1 MASKNNKMNA
11 HSNNHLNRG
20 AGMAQS
26 FRRLIALAAI
36 PVLLAACTDDDSRSR
51 GGGAAEISGSV
62 VKGVTA
68 NAVVSIYAPGEEGP
82 ELLATTMSNA
92 QGAFSVTLPR
102 GFTGAVKVVAT
113 ASAPPEVPTQMR
125 CDATSGCGATPDGST
140 GDLNENSLVDYGEW
154 FEVPADFELTAVAS
168 VTGAGLRMINVTP
181 LSTMAAAWAE
191 KFPQGL
197 DARSADAANE
207 QVAAMFGFALV
218 DLEQGTG
225 DLTDE
230 MWLGLADAKQIQLAL
245 LYATFA
251 EFAAANELDMQDV
264 IDLLAQIFAD
274 QEGSLLQ
281 DGGEYSLAAL
291 LTVTTTMA
299 GVIDLPD
306 EPDAYNQAR
315 DDIDALLASLESGA
329 MTGHVQEISFDHLL
343 TRLGPLGTDLD
354 ELLGITGL
362 DNPLQ
367 FILEQGPQF
376 AWLLADENLQI
387 VPLGLE
393 TVMYSLMAALQMD
406 MLPGSVSS
414 VVLLSDG
421 YSTITLNVPAKTL
434 TIVGDRHG
442 QTVNLTV
449 ALTGF
454 LTGAQTGR
462 FDFGIDGTAVNAVAA
477 GEIHGTL
484 SVDTGETN
492 FSPLLSAIVAM
503 KTGSPTAG
511 LQFKAALLGLANSL
525 TADVTLSGNAQLV
538 NNSNTDSVLAGE
550 VVLTAF
556 LDLGAQEGET
566 IANLNVASGEIVLP
580 NGDRLYGLGDTPVLT
595 VSVGDD
601 AALELDGAATLFNI
615 PEATLHLEGEL
626 ANVRPLFDH
635 VRSTLLAEIS
645 GESSSADFAELI
657 EKLLDFD
664 FSAMSLSA
672 SGVIEIDELGHQYR
686 AGIENMTATVYQPFS
701 EEVAASATLDLDNQA
716 VHMVLGDE
724 PWDLRVLTTPTP
736 RLVLLGPDGQFGE
749 ATQEDVYAFLELLPL
764 GDLLGGLFPEV
775 PET

>member
-1 MASKNNKMNA
+1 MNA
-11 HSNNHLNRG
+11 HSNNNLNRG

-51 GGGAAEISGSV
+51 GGAAGAAEISGSV
-62 VKGVTA
+62 VKGITA

-82 ELLATTMSNA
+82 ELLATTMSNG
-92 QGAFSVTLPR
+92 QGAFSVTLPI
-102 GFTGAVKVVAT
+102 GFTGVVKVVAT
-113 ASAPPEVPTQMR
+113 ASAPPEAPTQMR

-140 GDLNENSLVDYGEW
+140 GDLNDNSLVDYGEW

-168 VTGAGLRMINVTP
+168 VTGTGLRMINVTP

-306 EPDAYNQAR
+306 QPDAYNQAR

-329 MTGHVQEISFDHLL
+329 MTGHVRAVSFEHLL
-343 TRLGPLGTDLD
+343 TQLGLLGADLN

-362 DNPLQ
+362 DNPLL

-376 AWLLADENLQI
+376 AWLLAEENLQI

-393 TVMYSLMAALQMD
+393 TVLYSLLASLQLD
-406 MLPGSVSS
+406 LVPEGTTE
-414 VVLLSDG
+414 VVLLSDET
-421 YSTITLNVPAKTL
+421 STLTLNVPAKTL
-434 TIVGDRHG
+434 TIVGERLG

-454 LTGAQTGR
+454 MSGAEAGQ
-462 FDFGIDGTAVNAVAA
+462 FDFGIDGTAVNAVAS

-484 SVDTGETN
+484 GIDTGDTDFAPILAALAAVMAAE
-492 FSPLLSAIVAM
+492 PGAE
-503 KTGSPTAG
+503 
-511 LQFKAALLGLANSL
+511 LQLQLALLGLANSL

-538 NNSNTDSVLAGE
+538 NNSDTGSVLAGE

-566 IANLNVASGEIVLP
+566 IASLNVASGEIVLP
-580 NGDRLYGLGDTPVLT
+580 NGDRLYGLDETPVLT
-595 VSVGDD
+595 IVVGDD
-601 AALELDGAATLFNI
+601 ATLVLDGAATLFNI
-615 PEATLHLEGEL
+615 PEATAHLEGEL
-626 ANVRPLFDH
+626 TNVRPLFEH
-635 VRSTLLAEIS
+635 LRTTLLEALGS
-645 GESSSADFAELI
+645 ESPDLGNLLADLF
-657 EKLLDFD
+657 DFD
-664 FSAMSLSA
+664 FSTMSLTA

-701 EEVAASATLDLDNQA
+701 EEVAATATLDLDNQA
-716 VHMVLGDE
+716 VHMMLGDE
-724 PWDLRVLTTPTP
+724 PWHLRVLTTPTP
-736 RLVLLGPDGQFGE
+736 RFVLLGPDGQYGE
-749 ATQEDVYAFLELLPL
+749 ASQEDLAMFLDLLPL
-764 GDLLGGLFPEV
+764 GDLLGGLYPDV
-775 PET
+775 PAP